1 MHTKK
6 RVLNCYVEPVLLY
19 GSECW
24 TISAQM
30 ESKLQATE
38 LWFYRRMMK
47 ISWVDHITNE
57 EVLRRAGTER
67 KIMKTIRKRQIEF
80 LGHVMRKEGL
90 EELMLTGRV
99 NGKRSRGRQR
109 LTYLESLSKWMT
121 EQVDETEKL
130 QVARLKILRTA
141 KDRELWRTMV
151 VNVRGE
157 YGT

>member
-1 MHTKK
+1 MNLTKSK
-6 RVLNCYVEPVLLY
+6 ILILQLKNAYHSKKENL
-19 GSECW
+19 GM
-24 TISAQM
+24 TIFPIYCVS
-30 ESKLQATE
+30 SNSR
-38 LWFYRRMMK
+38 F
-47 ISWVDHITNE
+47 
-57 EVLRRAGTER
+57 
-67 KIMKTIRKRQIEF
+67 EF

-90 EELMLTGRV
+90 EELMLIGRV

-151 VNVRGE
+151 VNVHGE
-157 YGT
+157 YDT